1 MNGDMKHLNRL
12 IYFQFINFQGIKME
26 DHILEMFECLNWDSN
41 KLYLRINPAWNKD
54 EIIVFI

>member
-1 MNGDMKHLNRL
+1 MKHLNRF

-54 EIIVFI
+54 EIIVVI

>member
-1 MNGDMKHLNRL
+1 MNGDMKHLNRF

-26 DHILEMFECLNWDSN
+26 DHILEMFECLNCDSN

-54 EIIVFI
+54 EIIVVI